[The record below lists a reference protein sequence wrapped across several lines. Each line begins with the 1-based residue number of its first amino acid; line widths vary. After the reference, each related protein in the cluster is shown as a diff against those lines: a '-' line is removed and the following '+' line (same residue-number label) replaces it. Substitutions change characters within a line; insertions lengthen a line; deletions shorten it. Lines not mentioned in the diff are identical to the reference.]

1 MNQQAQTIEFWFDF
15 SSPYAYFASLSLEEI
30 AERHHRSVQWRPFM
44 LGVLFK
50 TTGMTS
56 LAQTPLRG
64 DYAKHDWLR
73 LARRAGVA
81 FSPPE
86 SHPVTQRPAS
96 RAFYW
101 IEKERPELAVPF
113 AKRVFQSYFSA
124 GNDTSHSDRVA
135 AIASEWGIAETAVH
149 EAIGLPAVKQEV
161 RARTDEA
168 LRRGIF
174 GSPFFV
180 VDGEPFWGHDRLP
193 MLDDWLQRGGW

>member
-73 LARRAGVA
+73 LARRA
-81 FSPPE
+81 P
-86 SHPVTQRPAS
+86 S
-96 RAFYW
+96 RG
-101 IEKERPELAVPF
+101 KV
-113 AKRVFQSYFSA
+113 
-124 GNDTSHSDRVA
+124 G
-135 AIASEWGIAETAVH
+135 
-149 EAIGLPAVKQEV
+149 
-161 RARTDEA
+161 
-168 LRRGIF
+168 
-174 GSPFFV
+174 
-180 VDGEPFWGHDRLP
+180 
-193 MLDDWLQRGGW
+193 